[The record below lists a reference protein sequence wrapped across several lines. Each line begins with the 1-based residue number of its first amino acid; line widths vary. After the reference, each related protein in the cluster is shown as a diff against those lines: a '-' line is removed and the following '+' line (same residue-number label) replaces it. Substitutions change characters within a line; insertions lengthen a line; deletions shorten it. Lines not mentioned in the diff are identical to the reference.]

1 MPSQQSNQDSRITR
15 LIELGFD
22 IAWKYEHG
30 QSGEVR
36 YSVMEPERIEY
47 EFNRITEVPIT
58 EVPQWAIDQLEA

>member
-1 MPSQQSNQDSRITR
+1 MPSQQTNQDSRIDR

-58 EVPQWAIDQLEA
+58 EVPQWAINQLEA